1 LNFFLDPSPEVEK
14 IERLI
19 FIDRVEVAVRSWFFA
34 ILGLKRDKQ
43 IIFGTQVAIA
53 GMDTYRPDIVDY
65 CLSLLA
71 AQFGL
76 NSLRFRRYST
86 CRTMLDWI
94 QVQSNI
100 ALLTEILSQ
109 ELNTFL

>member
-1 LNFFLDPSPEVEK
+1 VFELFPGSIAKVEN

-19 FIDRVEVAVRSWFFA
+19 FIDLVEVDVRSVLCA
-34 ILGLKRDKQ
+34 IFGRKRGKKYV
-43 IIFGTQVAIA
+43 ISGTQVAIA

-86 CRTMLDWI
+86 YRTMLDWI
-94 QVQSNI
+94 QIQFNI
-100 ALLTEILSQ
+100 ALLTEIQS
-109 ELNTFL
+109 